1 MGRGTRG
8 GFMGQAWEG
17 EGHVGPADAALQST
31 VPVAQPSFQAGW
43 EAWPC
48 CAHRRKQKQIW

>member
-1 MGRGTRG
+1 
-8 GFMGQAWEG
+8 MGQAWEG